1 MADDNLDRP
10 DDDSSAEDFADM
22 LRNLLGGG
30 AEGLDASRLEALSG
44 LGVDPAMLQQMM
56 QQMQAAFAAGAD
68 GGIDWSA
75 AETGALHLANKDD
88 LGITTGDRQEFD
100 QAFGLATLWLSE
112 STTISDLARAPRAIT
127 RGEWVKATLPV
138 WQELAEPVADSIA
151 GALTSAIDEQTPEE
165 MKAMIAGAGQF
176 MRRIGGSL
184 FAAQLGAVIG
194 RLSLEVVSGGD
205 VGIPIMPDGDAVILP
220 QNFADFGRD
229 LEVDGDQLALYLA
242 TRELAHARLFRH
254 ARWLRLH
261 VISQVT
267 DFARGIHVDTSALED
282 LASRFDP
289 SSPDELRAAL
299 ESGALL
305 PQRTPEQDAALS
317 RLENLLAT
325 IEGWVEV
332 VTADATSRLPEAAR
346 IAEAVRRRRAVGGP
360 AEQAMGSL
368 VGLELRP
375 RRLREAAAMW
385 RSVTD
390 AVGIADRDSLWDYPD
405 LMPDAADIDDP
416 AALVARLQARAR
428 GEQPQRDAF
437 DDALDALL
445 DEADRAERRDAERPA
460 AEDDRGGE
468 APEGPRPV

>member
-1 MADDNLDRP
+1 MADEDRSP
-10 DDDSSAEDFADM
+10 EDEFQEL
-22 LRNLLGGG
+22 LRGLLGGQG
-30 AEGLDASRLEALSG
+30 GLDPEQLQRLSG

-56 QQMQAAFAAGAD
+56 RQMQGAFASGAE
-68 GGIDWSA
+68 GIDWNA
-75 AETGALHLANKDD
+75 AKTQAFHLANKDG
-88 LGITTGDRQEFD
+88 LSISVGDRADFD
-100 QAFGLATLWLSE
+100 QAFALATLWLSE
-112 STTISDLARAPRAIT
+112 ATAISDLAAPPRALT
-127 RGEWVKATLPV
+127 RGQWVEATLPV
-138 WQELAEPVADSIA
+138 WQELAEPVATSIA
-151 GALTSAIDEQTPEE
+151 DAMTAAIDAQTPEE
-165 MKAMIAGAGQF
+165 MKGIVAGAGRL
-176 MRRIGGSL
+176 MRTVGGSL

-205 VGIPIMPDGDAVILP
+205 VGIPVMPDGEAAILP

-229 LEVDGDQLALYLA
+229 LEIDEEQLALSLA

-267 DFARGIHVDTSALED
+267 DFARGIHVDMGALEE

-289 SSPDELRAAL
+289 SAPEELKAAL

-305 PQRTPEQDAALS
+305 PQRTDAQTTALT

-325 IEGWVEV
+325 IEGWVDV
-332 VTADATSRLPEAAR
+332 VTADATQRLPAADR

-385 RSVTD
+385 RAVTD
-390 AVGIADRDSLWDYPD
+390 AVGTEVRDSLWDYPD
-405 LMPDAADIDDP
+405 LMPTAEDIDDP
-416 AALVARLQARAR
+416 AGLVARLQARAR
-428 GEQPQRDAF
+428 GEEPARDAF

-445 DEADRAERRDAERPA
+445 DEAAAERDGQTPTGDAEPGDA
-460 AEDDRGGE
+460 GDA